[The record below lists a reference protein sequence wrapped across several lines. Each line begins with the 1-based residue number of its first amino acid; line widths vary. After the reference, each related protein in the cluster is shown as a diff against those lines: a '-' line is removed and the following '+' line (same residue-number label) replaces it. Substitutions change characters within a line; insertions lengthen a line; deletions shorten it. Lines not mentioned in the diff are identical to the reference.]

1 MDLVTL
7 WFVIVA
13 FFWIGY
19 LVLEG
24 FDFGVGMLAPYAGRD
39 ADGRSAALRTI
50 GPVWDGN
57 EVWLVVAIGATFAA
71 FPRWYATM
79 LSAYYLPMLLVLL
92 ALIARGIALEFR
104 GKLDDARWRRW
115 CDRVLVVGSAV
126 PAIAWGAVFATLVRG
141 LALTADGSYSGS
153 MGASGYA
160 VAALGGAASGALFL
174 LHGATFLAL
183 RTTGDVRV
191 RAVRVARRLGPVA
204 AVVVAGLLAFVQL
217 ERGDVT
223 TGVLA
228 AGAVVVLLFA
238 SVLVRRGRDA
248 WAFAGTAAGIALT
261 FATVFVAL
269 FPDAVPSSLDP
280 AWSLTVDAAAAQAY
294 AMRTMSVVAAV
305 FAPLVLA
312 YQAWSYWVFRKRVV
326 AP

>member
-7 WFVIVA
+7 WFVVVA
-13 FFWIGY
+13 FFWTGY

-39 ADGRSAALRTI
+39 AAGRSAALRTI

-57 EVWLVVAIGATFAA
+57 EVWLVVAVGATFAA

-79 LSAYYLPMLLVLL
+79 FSAYYLPMLLVLL
-92 ALIARGIALEFR
+92 ALIARGVALEFR
-104 GKLDDARWRRW
+104 GKLDSARWRRW
-115 CDRVLVVGSAV
+115 CDRALVVGSAV
-126 PAIAWGAVFATLVRG
+126 PAVAWGAVFATLVRG
-141 LALTADGSYSGS
+141 LSLTADGTFTGATA
-153 MGASGYA
+153 ASGYA

-183 RTTGDVRV
+183 RTTGDVRA
-191 RAVRVARRLGPVA
+191 RAVHVARLLGPVA
-204 AVVVAGLLAFVQL
+204 TAVVAGLLAYVQIR
-217 ERGDVT
+217 RGDTVT
-223 TGVLA
+223 AGLA
-228 AGAVVVLLFA
+228 AGAVVALLLA

-248 WAFAGTAAGIALT
+248 WAFAGTAAGVALT
-261 FATVFVAL
+261 FVTVFAAL

-294 AMRTMSVVAAV
+294 ALRTMSVVAAV

-312 YQAWSYWVFRKRVV
+312 YQAWSYWVFRRRVA